1 MLDHTIPCQ
10 TCAGRGRVEIH
21 FRSHQAVA
29 TPEPEVITTGAQ
41 PIAPHLVQALDFIL
55 DMALQDHV
63 RGITS
68 MVTYRLGAVSGVR
81 ACGPYWNSLDCA
93 GLCDTATDLIQA
105 WHDATIAAQQQD
117 REAAWAARN

>member
-21 FRSHQAVA
+21 FRSRQAVA
-29 TPEPEVITTGAQ
+29 PPEPEE

-55 DMALQDHV
+55 DMALQDHA

-68 MVTYRLGAVSGVR
+68 NVTYRLGAVSGVR
-81 ACGPYWNSLDCA
+81 ACGPGWNINGFA

-117 REAAWAARN
+117 REAA